1 MSLKEQLAA
10 DLKDAMKNRQTVR
23 KNTVQMVRAA
33 ILQYEKDNRAELD
46 DTGVTDIVA
55 KELKR
60 RRDVL
65 PDYEKSGRDDL
76 IGELREEM
84 DILLG
89 YLPKQ
94 LSEEELNSIISVAI
108 QQTGASSI
116 KDMGKVMGL
125 VAGQTKGRADA
136 KLVGEL
142 VKKFLNQN
150 Q

>member
-33 ILQYEKDNRAELD
+33 ILQYEKDNKAELD
-46 DTGVTDIVA
+46 DAGVTDIVA

-76 IGELREEM
+76 IAELREEM
-84 DILLG
+84 QVLLS
-89 YLPKQ
+89 YLPEQ
-94 LSEEELNSIISVAI
+94 LSEDELNSIVSAAI
-108 QQTGASSI
+108 AQTGAATI

-125 VAGQTKGRADA
+125 VVGQTKGRADA

-142 VKKFLNQN
+142 VKKALNQN
-150 Q
+150 

>member
-10 DLKDAMKNRQTVR
+10 DLKDAMKNKQMVR

-33 ILQYEKDNRAELD
+33 ILQYEKDNKIELD
-46 DTGVTDIVA
+46 DAGVTDIVA

-76 IGELREEM
+76 IAELREEM
-84 DILLG
+84 DVLLG
-89 YLPKQ
+89 YLPEQ
-94 LSEEELNSIISVAI
+94 LTEDELHPIISAAI

-116 KDMGKVMGL
+116 KEMGKVMGL
-125 VAGQTKGRADA
+125 VVGQTKGRADA

-142 VKKFLNQN
+142 VKKALSQK
-150 Q
+150 